1 MPEIGIDIDAFVFVA
16 RFVECNLL
24 AVVHVFAA
32 EKRAFFLNALRRGS
46 DGELA
51 VCLAREFAIRP
62 VHPDHHAL
70 VIDERRSLLLS
81 AILILGHAR
90 HDRIGGQRL
99 GLGREQHQKEDH
111 FDFFSF
117 SILLLM
123 PSGIPKLPESL
134 AKPSMSMGPSM

>member
-1 MPEIGIDIDAFVFVA
+1 MPQIGIDIDGFVFVD
-16 RFVECNLL
+16 RFLECNFL

-51 VCLAREFAIRP
+51 VFLAREFAIRP

-90 HDRIGGQRL
+90 HDRIGGQKRPAPP
-99 GLGREQHQKEDH
+99 RPPQKQGH
-111 FDFFSF
+111 FHFFSS
-117 SILLLM
+117 SILSFC
-123 PSGIPKLPESL
+123 PSPAPTAPPTFTPPHPPLR
-134 AKPSMSMGPSM
+134 